1 MKNILLYSLFFAL
14 LTGIT
19 SCKKDLD
26 REPRNLI
33 SESVA
38 YGSLTGIEALTATL
52 YEDMVVED
60 LDYTVAAEAGFTST
74 TTDEA
79 TRSYSWGGQNDP
91 VVGNWFGLSWT
102 DPQSGAYVK
111 IRRINDFI
119 EKVPTAPAAL
129 LDEVRKRL
137 IAEGKFIRAFHY
149 FSLVKR
155 YGGVPLVTKVQQF
168 TPGEDV
174 SKLGLQRAKEQ
185 EIYDFI
191 ARELDEAIVDLPQK
205 NTGANAYRINKYAAL
220 ALKCRVMLYA
230 ASSAKYATLQING
243 LVGIPADLA
252 NGYWQKAKDAAKLI
266 IDSHQFSLYNVDAD
280 KAANFQKLFLT
291 AGNSEAI
298 FTKTYLAP
306 DKAHSFDF
314 YNAPQSFKV
323 DYGCATN
330 PTLEMVEAFEYTD
343 GSPGALKVKDALGN
357 PIVYDKPGDLFK
369 NKDPRM
375 FATILTPFDVWQ
387 GGVLE
392 IRRGVIDGG
401 VKYTSEQ
408 LTEGY
413 PTKAATFK
421 KVGKDGPLTTSDPTK
436 TGFYI
441 KKFMDPV
448 NRVDYGRSTTPW
460 MIFRYAEV
468 LLNYAEAAFE
478 LNMPNEATDAI
489 NLIRDRAGIAQVS
502 TITLDKIR
510 HERRVELAFENHRIW
525 DIRRWRTATTVLNN
539 TQFHAL
545 YPWAMWGTAANT
557 SDLKYTFEIVNAPRN
572 TRTFPE
578 KLYYE
583 PVPQGN
589 PTYIQNPLY

>member
-1 MKNILLYSLFFAL
+1 MKKILLYSMFLAL
-14 LTGIT
+14 LTSVP
-19 SCKKDLD
+19 SCKKDLN
-26 REPRNLI
+26 REPKNLV

-52 YEDMVVED
+52 YNDMEVED
-60 LDYTVAAEAGFTST
+60 LDYIVGSEGGYTST

-79 TRSYSWGGQNDP
+79 LRSYSWGVQNDP
-91 VVGNWFGLSWT
+91 VIGNWFGVDWT
-102 DPQSGAYVK
+102 NPNTGAYVK
-111 IRRINDFI
+111 IRRVNDFI
-119 EKVPTAPAAL
+119 EKVPTAPATL
-129 LDEVRKRL
+129 SDEVRKRFV
-137 IAEGKFIRAFHY
+137 AEGRFIRAFNY
-149 FSLVKR
+149 FTLVKR

-168 TPGEDV
+168 TPGGDV
-174 SKLGLQRAKEQ
+174 TKLGIARAKEQ
-185 EIYDFI
+185 EVYDFI
-191 ARELDEAIVDLPQK
+191 ATELDEAIADLPE
-205 NTGANAYRINKYAAL
+205 TYSGSNAYRVTRYAAL
-220 ALKCRVMLYA
+220 ALKCRAMLYA

-243 LVGIPADLA
+243 LVGIPASLA
-252 NGYWQKAKDAAKLI
+252 NSYWQKAMAAAKLI
-266 IDSHQFSLYNVDAD
+266 IDSHEFSLYNVDAD
-280 KAANFQKLFLT
+280 KATNFQKLFLT

-314 YNAPQSFKV
+314 FNAPQSFKV

-330 PTLEMVEAFEYTD
+330 PTLEMVEEFEYVD

-357 PIVYDKPGDLFK
+357 AIVYNKPGDIFK

-375 FATILTPFDVWQ
+375 FATILTPFDSWQ
-387 GGVLE
+387 GGIVE

-413 PTKAATFK
+413 PTNEASFK

-441 KKFMDPV
+441 KKFMNPV
-448 NRVDYGRSTTPW
+448 SRIDYGLSTTPW
-460 MIFRYAEV
+460 MVFRYAEV

-478 LNMPNEATDAI
+478 LNMPNEARDAI

-502 TITLDKIR
+502 MITLDKIR
-510 HERRVELAFENHRIW
+510 HERKVELAFENHRIW
-525 DIRRWRTATTVLNN
+525 DIRRWRIATTVLNN

-557 SDLKYTFEIVNAPRN
+557 NDLKYTFEIVSAPKN

-589 PTYIQNPLY
+589 PTYVQNPLY